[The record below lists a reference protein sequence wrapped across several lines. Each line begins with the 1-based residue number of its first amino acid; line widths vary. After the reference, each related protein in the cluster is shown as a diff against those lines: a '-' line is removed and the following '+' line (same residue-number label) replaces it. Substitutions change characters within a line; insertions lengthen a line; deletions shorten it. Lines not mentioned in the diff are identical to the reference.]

1 MSSNLTQLLAKEAKC
16 KKQKNV
22 RNSTLQQLQRA
33 IDGIADLKTTALGLF
48 EARQFSLLDSMAD
61 QSLINLNIENNK
73 FINLLIDA
81 DDNITSDAEFK
92 TDQKNVREILGKM
105 TNSRESYRELLKNA
119 NLLDQTPALK
129 PADTDPTLLQILQ
142 QMQQSMT
149 K

>member
-1 MSSNLTQLLAKEAKC
+1 MSSNLTQLLAKESKC

-22 RNSTLQQLQRA
+22 RNSTLQQLQSA
-33 IDGIADLKTTALGLF
+33 IDGIADLKTTDLGVF

-119 NLLDQTPALK
+119 NLLDQP

-142 QMQQSMT
+142 Q
-149 K
+149 